1 MRTKVR
7 GQLPKFSIRAVTLNK
22 RQGTGGELLELEKV
36 QLPAKEATLR
46 PFDKIKAQ
54 GATLREPQGAAKH
67 PNHGANGTINVLLPN
82 MQIRKVHLRLITRF
96 NGMKVI

>member
-22 RQGTGGELLELEKV
+22 RLGTGGDWLDLEKV
-36 QLPAKEATLR
+36 QLPAREATLR
-46 PFDKIKAQ
+46 PFES
-54 GATLREPQGAAKH
+54 LRAQGAAKH

-82 MQIRKVHLRLITRF
+82 MEIRKVHLRLITRF